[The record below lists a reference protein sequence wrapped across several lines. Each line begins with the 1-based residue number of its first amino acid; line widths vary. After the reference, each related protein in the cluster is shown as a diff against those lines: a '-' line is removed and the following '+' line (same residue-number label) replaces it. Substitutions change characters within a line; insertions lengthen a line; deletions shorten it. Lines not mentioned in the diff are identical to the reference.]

1 MNLKYP
7 LSLLLFCLSLSHFS
21 LAQSGNAVFFST
33 DGKAFHVALDN
44 KFQNA
49 AAGTNVKIND
59 IPEGDYW
66 ITVLF
71 EDSNTK
77 GFKSNVRILGS
88 KETSYMLEASGNSWK
103 LNEYSSV
110 PANQVKTIPNG
121 QIVLNYNR
129 EGVEVKGLKSA
140 DKMSSDMVQA
150 KTEINRVQGTRNDP
164 ESKRMGKFSG
174 SPGDISEEAASA
186 QPEPEPETGTTVVSE
201 YIKVENADGTTSI
214 VEEIT
219 TSIKEIVERNGQ
231 RQLRTKKSKMH
242 KKTNFSCLPMKKDAF
257 IALKES
263 VEKAAADQKLELAQN
278 GVKDQCMTPGQIKA
292 IGDLI
297 LSEVDRN
304 NFAIAAQPTCANP
317 NKFPY
322 TITEPVAAVEE
333 EVVEEVEEVKEEVVK
348 EEPKP
353 KSKAEL
359 KAELKALKQ
368 KEKEAKKAAKAK
380 AKAERL
386 AAKKKAKE
394 EKLAA
399 KAAAKKKKEEEK
411 AAKAKK

>member
-7 LSLLLFCLSLSHFS
+7 LSLLLFCLSLSFS
-21 LAQSGNAVFFST
+21 WAQSGNAVFFST

-49 AAGTNVKIND
+49 SAGMNIKIND

-77 GFKSNVRILGS
+77 GFKSNVRILGG
-88 KETSYMLEASGNSWK
+88 KETSYMLEANGSSWK

-110 PANQVKTIPNG
+110 PANQVKTVPTG
-121 QIVLNYNR
+121 QVVINYNR

-174 SPGDISEEAASA
+174 NPEDISEEAAAA
-186 QPEPEPETGTTVVSE
+186 QPKPEPETGTTVVSE

-242 KKTNFSCLPMKKDAF
+242 KKTNFNCLPMKKDAF

-278 GVKDQCMTPGQIKA
+278 GVKDQCMTPGQIQA

-297 LSEVDRN
+297 LSDVDRN
-304 NFAIAAQPTCANP
+304 NFAIAAKPTCANP
-317 NKFPY
+317 DKFPY

-333 EVVEEVEEVKEEVVK
+333 AVEEVVEEKVEEVIEA
-348 EEPKP
+348 PKP